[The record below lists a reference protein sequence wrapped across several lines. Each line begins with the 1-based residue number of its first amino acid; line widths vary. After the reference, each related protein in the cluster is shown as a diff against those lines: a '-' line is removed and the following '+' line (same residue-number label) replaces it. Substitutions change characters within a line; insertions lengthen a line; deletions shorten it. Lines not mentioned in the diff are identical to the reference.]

1 MPTIEELNAM
11 AKAMYGKYWER
22 DPTITCYV
30 VVGKERYRVM
40 MAAISLKRND
50 ILADI
55 LTVMDK

>member
-1 MPTIEELNAM
+1 MPTIADLNAM
-11 AKAMYGKYWER
+11 AEAMFGRLWTR
-22 DPTITCYV
+22 DVSKTCHI
-30 VVGKERYRVM
+30 VVGEERSQVM